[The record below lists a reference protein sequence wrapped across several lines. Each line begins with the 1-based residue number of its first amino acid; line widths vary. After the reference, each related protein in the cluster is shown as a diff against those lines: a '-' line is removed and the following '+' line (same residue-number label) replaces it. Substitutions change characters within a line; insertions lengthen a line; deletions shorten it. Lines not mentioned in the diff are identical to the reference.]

1 MGNPRPSG
9 SSSLSSRVHALV
21 ERYTPDGAL
30 GRFLLGGTIGPF
42 GLWLLALGVFA
53 APTWGLAA
61 LFWMPV
67 LLGFGL
73 PMVLLSILTLWPIY
87 LSLIGNIDSAAEYPV
102 GGASSSR
109 TTKSVSTTPTT
120 TDTISRA
127 GIDRD
132 TGDSPAGADERDPF
146 GDLKAKY
153 ENGELSED
161 EFERRL
167 EERLANGEYTVQ
179 TDATKGRSSPNRD
192 EPTRE
197 RRERSSERG

>member
-53 APTWGLAA
+53 APAWGLAA

-87 LSLIGNIDSAAEYPV
+87 LSLIGNVDSAAEYPV
-102 GGASSSR
+102 GSSSDAG
-109 TTKSVSTTPTT
+109 TTESFSTTATNA
-120 TDTISRA
+120 SARA
-127 GIDRD
+127 GLDRSAGE
-132 TGDSPAGADERDPF
+132 TPSGADERDPF

-167 EERLANGEYTVQ
+167 EERLANGEYTVRS
-179 TDATKGRSSPNRD
+179 DAVKEREHSFRSRD
-192 EPTRE
+192 EPTGE
-197 RRERSSERG
+197 RRERSPERE